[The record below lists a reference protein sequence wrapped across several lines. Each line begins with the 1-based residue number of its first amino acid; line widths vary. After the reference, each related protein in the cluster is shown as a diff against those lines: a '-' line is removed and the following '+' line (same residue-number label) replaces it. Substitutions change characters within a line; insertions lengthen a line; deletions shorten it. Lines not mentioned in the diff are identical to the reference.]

1 MNSLFDVKDG
11 LTPGMRH
18 FNGLPPFI
26 NKRVEGEHLTRVSAQ
41 QYNDILNL
49 LITQNNEVA
58 RKISV
63 LLTQDFNEHFAA
75 EITKLFLLFFQADDT
90 GDSCSVQNFLRIPT
104 KESVLTDITV
114 PLKRPCVYVVNH
126 TTDILSQTH
135 KIYTDNIAANDP
147 NNSKHVI
154 ICINID
160 DVQEHFTHSNE
171 AFISRVRTLYN
182 QGFKFAF
189 KSDRTY
195 LDTDRLHYFATR
207 LLNEIGVPTDEQY
220 VITVQRAA
228 FNKSERYTSNG
239 VDIVSDI
246 ADNVLDRYGRGI
258 QLETPPDALAYWDE
272 HARKIPYTDT
282 IMREFT
288 AGAPPTVSVMHV
300 QSAEYPQLSNAI
312 SDTIGFIRQIE
323 YYGIGAGV
331 FKDESE
337 FLDVYT
343 LFRERTIFAVKE
355 YVNTMQDIAQIIIT
369 LGNQFLHDWEALQY
383 ELSSKKSTVATLQ
396 ARYNT
401 LKTRVEQLQQGGQ
414 P

>member
-11 LTPGMRH
+11 VAPGMRY
-18 FNGLPPFI
+18 FNGLPPVI
-26 NKRVEGEHLTRVSAQ
+26 NKRVEGKHLTRVSAQ

-63 LLTQDFNEHFAA
+63 LLTQDFSEHAA
-75 EITKLFLLFFQADDT
+75 AMISKVLVLFLQVSFI
-90 GDSCSVQNFLRIPT
+90 GDLCSVQNSLRITT
-104 KESVLTDITV
+104 KEEVLTDITV
-114 PLKRPCVYVVNH
+114 PLKLPCVYVVNH
-126 TTDILSQTH
+126 ATNILYPAH
-135 KIYTDNIAANDP
+135 EYYTDAIVGNSP

-160 DVQEHFTHSNE
+160 DVQEHFAHYNE

-246 ADNVLDRYGRGI
+246 ADNVLDRYGNGV
-258 QLETPPDALAYWDE
+258 QLETPLDALAYWDE
-272 HARKIPYTDT
+272 YARRIRYTDT
-282 IMREFT
+282 IMHEFI

-300 QSAEYPQLSNAI
+300 QSAEYSQLSNAI

-323 YYGIGAGV
+323 YFGIGAGV

-343 LFRERTIFAVKE
+343 LFRERKILAVQE
-355 YVNTMQDIAQIIIT
+355 YVNTMQDIAQTIIT
-369 LGNQFLHDWEALQY
+369 RGNQFLHDWESLQY

-396 ARYNT
+396 SRCNT
-401 LKTRVEQLQQGGQ
+401 LKTRIEQLQGGQ